1 MKKKIL
7 IISYYW
13 PPAGGPGVQRWLKF
27 AKYLPEFNI
36 SPVLFVP
43 ENANYPINDNSLK
56 SEVSKDLEIIKLPI
70 FELSNFFPSLKSLN
84 SIRSGNISKNKNQSI
99 LQKVVFF
106 IRGNFFIPDMKIF
119 WKRNSVNFLKNY
131 LSENN
136 IETIITTGPPHSI
149 HLIGLELKRKLNIN
163 WISDFRDPWVNLNY
177 LNRFHLLPFVKEYH
191 KNLRDKVINNSD
203 AVIVTSKRLKD
214 LYSKINSS
222 IFQVTNGYDYNK
234 PVIKLDKKFSIS
246 HVGSLYN
253 ERNPEFLWDIIDE
266 LSENLQGFKKD
277 LQINLIGN
285 NNKKIKQNLSKRVF
299 NDCVVCYDYVEHKKA
314 IEFMCSSQV
323 LLMLEVDD
331 DESSY
336 AIPGKLFDYLNSNR
350 PIISIGPEQSEVREI
365 LSNTG
370 SGKFFNYKDYNS
382 LKLYIEK
389 LYENYVNNLSISDN
403 NYNIDNYNRKNLTS
417 KLVEVINKIG
427 LKK

>member
-1 MKKKIL
+1 MKKRVL

-27 AKYLPEFNI
+27 VKYLPEFNI

-43 ENANYPINDNSLK
+43 KNANYPINDNSLK
-56 SEVSKDLEIIKLPI
+56 SEVSNDLEIIKLPI
-70 FELSNFFPSLKSLN
+70 FELSNFFPRLKSLN

-99 LQKVVFF
+99 LQKIIFF
-106 IRGNFFIPDMKIF
+106 MRGNLFIPDMKIF
-119 WKRNSVNFLKNY
+119 WKRNSVNFLENY
-131 LSENN
+131 ISENS
-136 IETIITTGPPHSI
+136 IETIVTTGPPHSL
-149 HLIGLELKRKLNIN
+149 HLIGLELKRKLNIK

-177 LNRFHLLPFVKEYH
+177 LNRFHLMPSVKKFH
-191 KNLRDKVINNSD
+191 KKLRDKVINNSD
-203 AVIVTSKRLKD
+203 AVIVTSKRLKE
-214 LYSKINSS
+214 LYSKINSN

-234 PVIKLDKKFSIS
+234 PVTELDKKFSIS

-253 ERNPEFLWDIIDE
+253 ERNPDFLWDIIDE
-266 LSENLQGFKKD
+266 LSENIHGFKKD

-285 NNKKIKQNLSKRVF
+285 NNNKIKQELSKREFKNCIV
-299 NDCVVCYDYVEHKKA
+299 YHDYVEHKKA

-323 LLMLEVDD
+323 LLILEVDD

-350 PIISIGPEQSEVREI
+350 PIISIGPEKSEVREI
-365 LSNTG
+365 LSDTDT
-370 SGKFFNYKDYNS
+370 GKFFNYKDYNS

-389 LYENYVNNLSISDN
+389 LYKNYLNNFSSSKN
-403 NYNIDNYNRKNLTS
+403 NRNIDEYHRKNLTS
-417 KLVEVINKIG
+417 KLVEIINKIDC
-427 LKK
+427 K